1 MSTIRSTMHKTE
13 TSEKAEPLSALVK
26 FAVFGLFVGL
36 VVSFTVY

>member
-13 TSEKAEPLSALVK
+13 TAEKAEPLSALGKWALV
-26 FAVFGLFVGL
+26 GLFLGF